1 MKQNKIVITDWGGVI
16 ENHSEEQYV
25 FHNSLKHVLDQ
36 FSSTPI
42 PSNYQELMRV
52 ALAENGVTVEDM
64 GVSTTEHAKVFLDK
78 LFDLFHIEKYAG
90 MYSDFYD
97 TYTQLTSDTPYDR
110 ELVRY
115 IVGLKDRCQI
125 GILSNLSVLD
135 SGRQNR
141 QLGWN
146 NFDYKWLSYEMG
158 VMKPNLE
165 AYRRVEQDC
174 GLKGSQILFIED
186 VEKNLAIPREQ
197 FGWRTYAATYMNTK
211 STIDAIERFLK
222 E

>member
-25 FHNSLKHVLDQ
+25 FSHHLKHVLEQ

-42 PSNYQELMRV
+42 PENFQEMMKE
-52 ALAENGVTVEDM
+52 ALVENGVSLNDM
-64 GVSTTEHAKVFLDK
+64 GITSDPKKYLDK
-78 LFDLFHIEKYAG
+78 LFDLFSIEKYPA
-90 MYSDFYD
+90 MYTDFYD
-97 TYTQLTSDTPYDR
+97 TYTQLTSDAPYDR

-115 IVGLKDRCQI
+115 LISIKERCAI

-135 SGRQNR
+135 AGRLNR
-141 QLGWN
+141 QMGWN

-158 VMKPNLE
+158 CTKPNPE
-165 AYRRVEQDC
+165 VYQIVERDC
-174 GLKGSQILFIED
+174 GMKGNQILFIED
-186 VEKNLAIPREQ
+186 VDKNLVIPREQ
-197 FGWRTYAATYMNTK
+197 FGWNTYTASYKNTK